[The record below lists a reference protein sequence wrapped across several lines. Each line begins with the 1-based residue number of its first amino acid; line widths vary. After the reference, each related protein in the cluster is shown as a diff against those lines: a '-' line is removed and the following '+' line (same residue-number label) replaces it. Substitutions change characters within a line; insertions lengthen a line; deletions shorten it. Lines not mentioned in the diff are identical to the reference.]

1 VSRRLR
7 VLVSA
12 FGATG
17 HVFPALALSLRLRGR
32 GHEVWFESLERWRQ
46 VVEEQGFHFIRAPEY
61 IALPRPLPGQPATP
75 TLAQSVRALVPTL
88 REIEPDVVVNDFFT
102 QPATLAAEAEGVR
115 RATLIPHPY
124 PVNEPGLPYAY
135 VGLVAPRTR
144 AGTIAWRLAY
154 PWFARQA
161 RQEREDLNDVREQ
174 LDLPPIDRLYG
185 GISEELAMVA
195 TFPQLEYPRRWPSSV
210 HVTGPMLFELPHPDI
225 DLPPDDAPL
234 VVIAA
239 STAMDQELSLVQATL
254 RALEGEQVRVLAV
267 LNQRGRKWPE
277 PVPAN
282 AMVVDWASYSQVMPR
297 ASLIVCNGGH
307 GTVARAL
314 AEGIPLVVRPA
325 GGDMGE
331 NGARVAW
338 AGAGLMVP
346 RPLLAA
352 PPVRWAVRRVVADP
366 RFAAGAQAI
375 AAWGRENDGAALG
388 ATLVERHARG

>member
-1 VSRRLR
+1 M
-7 VLVSA
+7 
-12 FGATG
+12 
-17 HVFPALALSLRLRGR
+17 
-32 GHEVWFESLERWRQ
+32 
-46 VVEEQGFHFIRAPEY
+46 
-61 IALPRPLPGQPATP
+61 
-75 TLAQSVRALVPTL
+75 
-88 REIEPDVVVNDFFT
+88 
-102 QPATLAAEAEGVR
+102 
-115 RATLIPHPY
+115 
-124 PVNEPGLPYAY
+124 
-135 VGLVAPRTR
+135 
-144 AGTIAWRLAY
+144 IAWRLAY

-254 RALEGEQVRVLAV
+254 RALEGEPVRVLAV

-282 AMVVDWASYSQVMPR
+282 AIVVDWASYSQVMPR